1 MDRRYNPFSGSLKR
15 SGVSAVV
22 ASAFGA
28 HAHEIA
34 AVLSAAAEH
43 DGGKP
48 GWLRD
53 ARKPAKAATSDG
65 DEGGWGKQ
73 LVLFGT
79 LARPL
84 ATHDSYAL
92 TRRFGY
98 MLIFDC
104 LQMTAVRA
112 SRRLCHSF

>member
-1 MDRRYNPFSGSLKR
+1 MRRFMDRRYNPFSGSLKR

-65 DEGGWGKQ
+65 DEGELGRQ
-73 LVLFGT
+73 SY
-79 LARPL
+79 PL
-84 ATHDSYAL
+84 ATHDSHAL
-92 TRRFGY
+92 TQGFGY
-98 MLIFDC
+98 MSI
-104 LQMTAVRA
+104 V
-112 SRRLCHSF
+112 